1 MKNLHDGLGE
11 KEMSDLVLIETHDKN
26 ERKNLTQNETKKIS
40 LD

>member
-1 MKNLHDGLGE
+1 
-11 KEMSDLVLIETHDKN
+11 MSDLVLIETHGKN

>member
-1 MKNLHDGLGE
+1 MKNLHNSLGE
-11 KEMSDLVLIETHDKN
+11 KKMSDLVLRETHGKN

>member
-11 KEMSDLVLIETHDKN
+11 KKMCDLVLIETHGKN